1 MQLLKDHHKTALIAG
16 TVSLSF
22 RHFMQHVEQRAQ
34 ALRAHTFSKAAILA
48 ENSPGWVLAFY
59 AVWKRGAVSVPIDHL
74 SSVDD
79 VAYILKDCQPE
90 VLFCSPATREVA
102 ERAVAKA
109 GTVTTVLML
118 DETSG
123 PLPENAPAPELHRD
137 PEDTAV
143 IIYTSGT
150 TGTPKGVM
158 LSFRNI
164 EVNCNAIVEADI
176 FTRQQRILVM
186 LPLHH
191 ILPLMGTLI
200 GSLYCGATMIFTPS
214 LAPSEIMETLQQHHA
229 TMIIGVPRFYALISA
244 NIRAKI
250 QDSAVARTLYAL
262 ARRIN
267 SKAFSRRIFGKVH
280 EKFGGD
286 MRILVC
292 GGAPLDPSVA
302 ECLETLGFNML
313 EGYGMSE
320 AAPMITFPRPSHY
333 RVGACGQAL
342 PGCEV
347 QIRDGEIVARGPN
360 VMQGY
365 YNRPDE
371 TAAILRD
378 GWLYTGDLGRLDD
391 EGFLYVTGRK
401 KEIII
406 LPNGKNVNPVE
417 LEEKIAESVPGVEE
431 VAVFMQG
438 STLRAM
444 VRPSEHAFATAP
456 AVELEQRLQRQLDEH
471 YNAQAAPYKRI
482 ARIHVIRQ
490 ELPRTRM
497 GKLRR
502 FQLAE
507 LISHNAETSH
517 QAERPE
523 ADPDSGT
530 YRKLKS
536 CLSTIVESTIH
547 ADDRLEAD
555 LGVDSLGRISLQV
568 YIQEAFGI
576 ELDEKTFASAP
587 TLRLLTELVDAQ
599 KTKDETG
606 EINWQ
611 HILHS
616 TTPQALPECGILHT
630 LIVGFAKLLVRCWFR
645 LRLEG
650 AENIPDTPVI
660 IAANHQSYFDGLFIT
675 SALSLKRMR
684 NTFFYAKKKHVNNT
698 FLRYLARHNNV
709 IVVDV
714 NSQLK
719 QSVQKLAAV
728 LRNGGNLIIFPE
740 GTRTRTGETGTFRPT
755 FAILSAELDV
765 PVLPVAIDG
774 AFDAM
779 PAGKLLPRFRRPIRV
794 KFLPPLTTDDR
805 DYKQLA
811 GYARQVITNDIQTP

>member
-1 MQLLKDHHKTALIAG
+1 
-16 TVSLSF
+16 
-22 RHFMQHVEQRAQ
+22 
-34 ALRAHTFSKAAILA
+34 
-48 ENSPGWVLAFY
+48 
-59 AVWKRGAVSVPIDHL
+59 
-74 SSVDD
+74 
-79 VAYILKDCQPE
+79 
-90 VLFCSPATREVA
+90 
-102 ERAVAKA
+102 
-109 GTVTTVLML
+109 
-118 DETSG
+118 
-123 PLPENAPAPELHRD
+123 
-137 PEDTAV
+137 
-143 IIYTSGT
+143 
-150 TGTPKGVM
+150 
-158 LSFRNI
+158 
-164 EVNCNAIVEADI
+164 
-176 FTRQQRILVM
+176 
-186 LPLHH
+186 
-191 ILPLMGTLI
+191 
-200 GSLYCGATMIFTPS
+200 
-214 LAPSEIMETLQQHHA
+214 
-229 TMIIGVPRFYALISA
+229 
-244 NIRAKI
+244 
-250 QDSAVARTLYAL
+250 
-262 ARRIN
+262 
-267 SKAFSRRIFGKVH
+267 
-280 EKFGGD
+280 
-286 MRILVC
+286 
-292 GGAPLDPSVA
+292 
-302 ECLETLGFNML
+302 
-313 EGYGMSE
+313 
-320 AAPMITFPRPSHY
+320 
-333 RVGACGQAL
+333 
-342 PGCEV
+342 
-347 QIRDGEIVARGPN
+347 
-360 VMQGY
+360 MQGY

-630 LIVGFAKLLVRCWFR
+630 LIVGFAKLLVRCSS
-645 LRLEG
+645 
-650 AENIPDTPVI
+650 
-660 IAANHQSYFDGLFIT
+660 IAIAGSASGSST
-675 SALSLKRMR
+675 SATVSPMSTPSSPTTAQISPHPTLTCSSRSSPSNVKSCLTFTGVTFPFCFISTCDMR
-684 NTFFYAKKKHVNNT
+684 TSRSP
-698 FLRYLARHNNV
+698 RY
-709 IVVDV
+709 
-714 NSQLK
+714 
-719 QSVQKLAAV
+719 
-728 LRNGGNLIIFPE
+728 
-740 GTRTRTGETGTFRPT
+740 TRPIPMRPT
-755 FAILSAELDV
+755 
-765 PVLPVAIDG
+765 
-774 AFDAM
+774 
-779 PAGKLLPRFRRPIRV
+779 
-794 KFLPPLTTDDR
+794 
-805 DYKQLA
+805 
-811 GYARQVITNDIQTP
+811 